1 MRNINKILV
10 ILVAILLVIGMF
22 LIATRGF
29 NYSIEYKGVTELK
42 FMLGQVL
49 DMSEVESIAK
59 EALNNKEMK
68 IQKIDYFN
76 DSINISVVDPTDE
89 EIQALIDKFNS
100 RYGQNNTMESI
111 SIIKTADTSLY
122 EIAKHY
128 IVPVII
134 AVILVAIYM
143 GIRFR
148 KQGILKVT
156 LLPIVMSAVVEALYL
171 SALAI
176 LQIPVSIWTMPIALV
191 LLLITLTIYAYRFEV
206 KD

>member
-49 DMSEVESIAK
+49 DMNEVESIAK

-134 AVILVAIYM
+134 AVILVAVYM

-156 LLPIVMSAVVEALYL
+156 LLPIVMSVVVEALYL

>member
-10 ILVAILLVIGMF
+10 ILVVILLVIGMF

-49 DMSEVESIAK
+49 DMNEVESIAK

-156 LLPIVMSAVVEALYL
+156 LLPIVMSVVVEALYL

>member
-49 DMSEVESIAK
+49 DMNEVESIAK

-156 LLPIVMSAVVEALYL
+156 LLPIVMSVVVEALYL

>member
-134 AVILVAIYM
+134 AVILVAVYM

>member
-49 DMSEVESIAK
+49 DMNEVESIAK

>member
-49 DMSEVESIAK
+49 DMNEVESIAK

-76 DSINISVVDPTDE
+76 DSIIISVVDPTDE

-156 LLPIVMSAVVEALYL
+156 LLPIVMSVVVEALYL

>member
-10 ILVAILLVIGMF
+10 ILVSILLVIGMF

-49 DMSEVESIAK
+49 DMNEVENIAK

-156 LLPIVMSAVVEALYL
+156 LLPIVMSVVVEALYL

>member
-49 DMSEVESIAK
+49 DMNEVESIAK

-100 RYGQNNTMESI
+100 RYG
-111 SIIKTADTSLY
+111 
-122 EIAKHY
+122 
-128 IVPVII
+128 
-134 AVILVAIYM
+134 
-143 GIRFR
+143 
-148 KQGILKVT
+148 
-156 LLPIVMSAVVEALYL
+156 
-171 SALAI
+171 
-176 LQIPVSIWTMPIALV
+176 
-191 LLLITLTIYAYRFEV
+191 
-206 KD
+206 

>member
-10 ILVAILLVIGMF
+10 ILVVILLVIGMF

-49 DMSEVESIAK
+49 DMNEVESIAK

-148 KQGILKVT
+148 KQGILKVI
-156 LLPIVMSAVVEALYL
+156 LLPIVMSVVVEALYL